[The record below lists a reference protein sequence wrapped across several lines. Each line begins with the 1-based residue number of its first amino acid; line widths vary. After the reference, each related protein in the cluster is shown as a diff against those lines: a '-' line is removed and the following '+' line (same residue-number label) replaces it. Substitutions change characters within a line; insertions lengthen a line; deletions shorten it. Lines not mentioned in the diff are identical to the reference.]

1 MDTGGGACMEERN
14 QCNGVGMKVLDG
26 YGKYFGKKV
35 ISEEGVG
42 RRLKSSDDPAR
53 RTHRTS
59 IFYIINF
66 TFACIRSL

>member
-1 MDTGGGACMEERN
+1 
-14 QCNGVGMKVLDG
+14 MKFLDG

-53 RTHRTS
+53 RTS
-59 IFYIINF
+59 IFYIIKF

>member
-1 MDTGGGACMEERN
+1 
-14 QCNGVGMKVLDG
+14 MKVLDG

-53 RTHRTS
+53 RTHMHRTS